1 MSNHKTT
8 VRGPQLELLKGP
20 KKILLRLPAGMYEAF
35 QKAKEQE
42 ERGLPAYTPR
52 PSVNDSLMRIV
63 GEYIEFWTV
72 TAQTE
77 RGAVLAKGLKRKGA
91 ARG

>member
-1 MSNHKTT
+1 MGNRKTT

-20 KKILLRLPAGMYEAF
+20 KKILLRLPAGMYEDFLA
-35 QKAKEQE
+35 AKLQE
-42 ERGLPAYTPR
+42 EKGLPPYMPR
-52 PSVNDSLMRIV
+52 PSVNDGLMRIV
-63 GEYIEFWTV
+63 AEYIEFWTV

-77 RGAVLAKGLKRKGA
+77 RGHVLAKGLKRKGA